1 MGKYLYYPE
10 YSITIESIEIIFRWW
25 SRWDLLSVQNKWL
38 ISTTFGYINPFLYWR
53 SFIKCMSHTVWA
65 IYWLIFDAYDDR
77 SVTQIFWSSKY
88 SPVSRISDPKSA
100 TCHSRTSFSGFLF
113 PSETW
118 TEISRPKNP
127 SRNRWGSFFFFLNKN
142 INFPLE

>member
-88 SPVSRISDPKSA
+88 SPVSRISDPKPA
-100 TCHSRTSFSGFLF
+100 TCHSRTSFSLSVWNLDRNLL
-113 PSETW
+113 SEKIRP
-118 TEISRPKNP
+118 EI
-127 SRNRWGSFFFFLNKN
+127 GEDLFFFFLNKN